1 MLFTKVVEKNRTLMY
16 LLFKLVTNGDKVVL
30 DKLDEAVIVDAD
42 NPDDIRQVYRQFFP
56 NWGGIFL
63 RFQVITSRTN
73 VHHPLVMGCNILTP
87 TGGHLVKYHPTD
99 NQPFYCTTFV

>member
-42 NPDDIRQVYRQFFP
+42 NPDDIRQVYRQFLLP
-56 NWGGIFL
+56 NVGF
-63 RFQVITSRTN
+63 FFDF
-73 VHHPLVMGCNILTP
+73 
-87 TGGHLVKYHPTD
+87 K
-99 NQPFYCTTFV
+99 